1 MMKALLSVLL
11 FFCLLSCDILPNN
24 PAVYR
29 RVPAGTSFPT
39 AGSERS
45 EFENLMAKDQ
55 INKKKTNAEVLT
67 YLLNDPD
74 PAELYTAIVIENT
87 SGCNIIVR
95 LAGNAS
101 TPDYALPIAKNSKN
115 QFVIEKGNYSLR
127 STLCGA
133 TYHAEKRVTEPL
145 ILKLSAR

>member
-1 MMKALLSVLL
+1 MKIIVSVFLLLCL
-11 FFCLLSCDILPNN
+11 FSCDILPTSA
-24 PAVYR
+24 PIYR
-29 RVPAGTSFPT
+29 RIPAGSSFPT
-39 AGSERS
+39 ANSERS

-87 SGCNIIVR
+87 SGCNIILR
-95 LAGNAS
+95 LTGSAS
-101 TPDYALPIAKNSKN
+101 TPDYDLPIAGNSKN

-133 TYHAEKRVTEPL
+133 TYRAEKRVTEPL
-145 ILKLSAR
+145 ILKLSAG